1 MVVRLL
7 LLKTGDID
15 ITFIIIAQKDEHDG
29 KVQTASRRE
38 TTNHYAANCN
48 WQRLHANTE
57 LARNPEPRVTLKLSA
72 C

>member
-15 ITFIIIAQKDEHDG
+15 ITFIIKHDG

-48 WQRLHANTE
+48 RQDCMLTQ
-57 LARNPEPRVTLKLSA
+57 S
-72 C
+72 